1 MRSPHPVVA
10 VALAALAIGGCAGG
24 GKGAGGADG
33 VGFVSGIP
41 PGTPAGKTRAVPPP
55 GPGSVLVAAL
65 GDSIT
70 AGAPQWDPNP
80 EVRRRIDPG
89 ILDPHNQWE
98 YWAQRRNGRLAF
110 RNCGVDGERTDQ
122 MERRLAACADGA
134 TVLVIQGGL
143 NDIAQGRSV
152 GSVARNLRRM
162 IREGKRLGAMVMT
175 VELLPW
181 NNGWPRA
188 AATILALN
196 RRIHLIARA
205 ERVPV
210 LPWYRTLED
219 PRAPGRMRP
228 GLTTDGSHPSV
239 AGHQKLGALFRFP
252 PPPV

>member
-1 MRSPHPVVA
+1 MTAARPAAA
-10 VALAALAIGGCAGG
+10 VALAALAIAGCGGG
-24 GKGAGGADG
+24 GKGDRAADG
-33 VGFVSGIP
+33 VRIVSGIP
-41 PGTPAGKTRAVPPP
+41 PGMPAGTPRALPPP

-80 EVRRRIDPG
+80 NVRRRIDPG
-89 ILDPHNQWE
+89 ILDRHNQWE

-110 RNCGVDGERTDQ
+110 RNCGVSGERTDQ
-122 MERRLAACADGA
+122 IERRLAGCAEGA
-134 TVLVIQGGL
+134 NVLVIQGGID
-143 NDIAQGRSV
+143 DIAQGRSV
-152 GSVARNLRRM
+152 ASAARNLRHM
-162 IREGKRLGAMVMT
+162 IRQGKRLGTTVVM

-188 AATILALN
+188 AGAIDALN
-196 RRIHLIARA
+196 RRIHRMARA

-228 GLTTDGSHPSV
+228 NLTTDGNHPSV
-239 AGHQKLGALFRFP
+239 AGHEKLGALFRYP
-252 PPPV
+252 PAAP